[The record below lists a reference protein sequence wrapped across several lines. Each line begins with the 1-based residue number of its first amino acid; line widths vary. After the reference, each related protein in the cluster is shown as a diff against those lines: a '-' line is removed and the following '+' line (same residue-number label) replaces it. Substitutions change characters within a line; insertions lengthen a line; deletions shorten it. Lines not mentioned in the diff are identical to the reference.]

1 MTDDHQ
7 RFSADQVQDFAVR
20 WFQALDRHE
29 SPERMECFLAG
40 DALELV
46 VPEDTFRGLDGF
58 REWYG
63 RALHLF
69 FDEAHTLQEITY
81 VGSEGDRE
89 TLKVTVNWRCRSWT
103 PPDAQSKSIDM
114 DAFQTWVLSPDAS
127 GQPRIQRYVV
137 DEARYR
143 PGSATL

>member
-1 MTDDHQ
+1 MTGDKQ
-7 RFSADQVQDFAVR
+7 RFPQDEVHDFAVR

-29 SPERMECFLAG
+29 PFDVMESFLAG
-40 DALELV
+40 DGLELI
-46 VPEDTFRGLDGF
+46 VPEDTFRGLSGF
-58 REWYG
+58 QQWYE

-69 FDEAHTLQEITY
+69 FDESHTLQEINH
-81 VGSEGDRE
+81 VGSDGDRQ

-103 PPDAQSKSIDM
+103 PPDARSKSIDM

-127 GQPRIQRYVV
+127 GQPRILRYVV
-137 DEARYR
+137 DDARYR